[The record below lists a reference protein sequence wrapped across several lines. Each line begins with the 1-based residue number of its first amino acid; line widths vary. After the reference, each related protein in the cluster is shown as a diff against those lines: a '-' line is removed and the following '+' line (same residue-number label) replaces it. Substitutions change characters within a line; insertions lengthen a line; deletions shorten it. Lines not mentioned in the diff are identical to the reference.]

1 MSSDGIRIARG
12 SADAALPLTDA
23 NTLFSSARVRGPNII
38 QRGVASV
45 TLNSNESALVT
56 INGRL
61 QQPGTTIPIT
71 DQGYIPI
78 ILINRIDGNN
88 YYSNE
93 FVAGGSN
100 LYRQSAWYS
109 AWTYEI
115 TRTSIRILGNNIY
128 DINGRAVN
136 YVRNYQFVYYVFDA
150 PLGVMPSSPVVTGGA
165 TARLFAGTRAADGQV
180 GMWVT
185 QSGFDARQPQAR
197 SAYLLSTSDAIG
209 VGQIL
214 ARGSFTVAGNSS
226 ATYSF
231 GYDFAPYVPSGYVAA
246 SAGIDAYEL
255 GPTAFIAQTRG
266 LNSPF
271 MTVYSNAVVITNPNS
286 LQASG
291 AWFVMRA

>member
-12 SADAALPLTDA
+12 SANAALPLSAA

-38 QRGVASV
+38 QRGVVNV
-45 TLNSNESALVT
+45 TLDNNFDRYVL
-56 INGRL
+56 INGVR
-61 QQPGTTIPIT
+61 QQPGTTISIA
-71 DQGYIPI
+71 DQGYVPI
-78 ILINRIDGNN
+78 ILINRISGNN

-93 FVAGGSN
+93 FVQGGTS
-100 LYRQSAWYS
+100 LFRQSAWYS
-109 AWTYEI
+109 AWSYEI
-115 TRTSIRILGNNIY
+115 TRTSIRIFGNNIY
-128 DINGRAVN
+128 DINGNTVN
-136 YVRNYQFVYYVFDA
+136 YLRNYQFVYYVFDA
-150 PLGVMPSSPVVTGGA
+150 PLGVMPSQPVVTGGT

-214 ARGSFTVAGNSS
+214 ARGSFTVPGNSS
-226 ATYSF
+226 STYSF
-231 GYDFAPYVPSGYVAA
+231 AYDFAPYVPSGYVAA

-271 MTVYSNAVVITNPNS
+271 MTVYSNAVVITNPS
-286 LQASG
+286 SFQASG